1 LANKSVIV
9 VGGGI
14 VGCLTALK
22 LANSG
27 CQVTIVERN
36 IVAAQTSG
44 ESSWAGAGILFPL
57 LPWMYKDEV
66 NALALRGASLYPQL
80 CDALKRETGI
90 DPEYTQ
96 SGMLIEP
103 PFDAAAAINWC
114 KNNQI
119 PTQQIGENLLL
130 PAVAQVRPPHL
141 LQALKQR
148 LIQQNV
154 TLLEN
159 CQLEPLQLD
168 PLKLESKL
176 DGWRANIHAGAGAC
190 SEISVKKGT
199 EISAEKVLQAD
210 AFVVTSGAWS
220 FELLK
225 DTAAGLNIKPMRG
238 QILLFDTSQLDVS
251 QIPKQIIYKDGFYLV
266 PRRDGLLLA
275 GSTLEDVGFDT
286 NTTEMMRQQLQQKAE
301 QIMPSLKHAA
311 VIKHWCG
318 LRPGTPDNLP
328 TIAQHPSI
336 KNLYLNTGHFRYGL
350 TMAPA
355 SAERIAKLVCEA

>member
-1 LANKSVIV
+1 MTKSVVAKKVIV

-22 LANSG
+22 LAERG
-27 CQVTIVERN
+27 CSVTIVERN
-36 IVAAQTSG
+36 IIAAQTSG

-80 CDALKRETGI
+80 CDELKRETGI
-90 DPEYTQ
+90 DPEYAQ

-103 PFDAAAAINWC
+103 PFDADAAINWC
-114 KNNQI
+114 TKNHVEI
-119 PTQQIGENLLL
+119 EQIGKNLLL
-130 PAVAQVRPPHL
+130 PTVAQVRPPHL

-154 TLLEN
+154 TLLEHT
-159 CQLEPLQLD
+159 QLEPLKHVHQI
-168 PLKLESKL
+168 
-176 DGWRANIHAGAGAC
+176 DGWRANIYAGSGAGAAI
-190 SEISVKKGT
+190 SVEIST
-199 EISAEKVLQAD
+199 EKVLQAD

-225 DTAAGLNIKPMRG
+225 DTASNLNIKPMRG
-238 QILLFDTSQLDVS
+238 QILLFDAAQLNAS
-251 QIPKQIIYKDGFYLV
+251 ELPKNIIYRDGFYLV

-286 NTTEMMRQQLQQKAE
+286 NTTGIMRQQLQQKAE
-301 QIMPSLKHAA
+301 QILPILKHAA
-311 VIKHWCG
+311 AIKHWCG

-336 KNLYLNTGHFRYGL
+336 ENLFLNTGHFRYGL

-355 SAERIAKLVCEA
+355 SAERVATLICD

>member
-1 LANKSVIV
+1 MTKSVVV

-22 LANSG
+22 LAQRG

-36 IVAAQTSG
+36 QIAAQTSG

-66 NALALRGASLYPQL
+66 NTLALRGASLYPQI
-80 CDALKRETGI
+80 CDELKRETSI

-96 SGMLIEP
+96 SGMLIQP
-103 PFDAAAAINWC
+103 PFDADAAINWC
-114 KNNQI
+114 TNNQI
-119 PTQQIGENLLL
+119 EFKQIGENLLL
-130 PAVAQVRPPHL
+130 PSIGQVRPPHL

-154 TLLEN
+154 TLLEHT
-159 CQLEPLQLD
+159 QLEPLKHD
-168 PLKLESKL
+168 CMHEGKI
-176 DGWRANIHAGAGAC
+176 DGWKANTHAGSGHG
-190 SEISVKKGT
+190 VG
-199 EISAEKVLQAD
+199 ISAGIATEKVLQAD
-210 AFVVTSGAWS
+210 VFVVTSGAWS
-220 FELLK
+220 FDLLK
-225 DTAAGLNIKPMRG
+225 DTASGLNIKPMRG
-238 QILLFDTSQLDVS
+238 QILLYDTSNLPAS
-251 QIPKQIIYKDGFYLV
+251 ELPKNIIYRDGFYCV

-286 NTTEMMRQQLQQKAE
+286 NTTETMRQQLQQKAE
-301 QIMPSLKHAA
+301 QILPSLKHAPA
-311 VIKHWCG
+311 IKHWCG

-336 KNLYLNTGHFRYGL
+336 QNLFLNTGHFRYGL

-355 SAERIAKLVCEA
+355 SAERIVELIT